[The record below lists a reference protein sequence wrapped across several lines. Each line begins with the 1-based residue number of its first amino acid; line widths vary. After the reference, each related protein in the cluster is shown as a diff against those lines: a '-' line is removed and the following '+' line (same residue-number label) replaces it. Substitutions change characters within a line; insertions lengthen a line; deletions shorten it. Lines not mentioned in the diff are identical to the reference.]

1 MAKLAK
7 YVIEG
12 AEFAMETINFLMFIA
27 QEASQVAIMA
37 YKEALRQKKY
47 KTAYNALEYYAVPAT
62 ALVSNL
68 VFLYG
73 IRMSPAWRAFYC
85 YSYLTGVYL
94 LDLQNRLDEE
104 IKREIVKEGKDPD
117 AVIDGKRYYETW
129 LEMQD

>member
-37 YKEALRQKKY
+37 HKEAMRQKNIKQHI
-47 KTAYNALEYYAVPAT
+47 TSIMPSLLTGVIW
-62 ALVSNL
+62 
-68 VFLYG
+68 LYG

-85 YSYLTGVYL
+85 YYYLTVYI
-94 LDLQNRLDEE
+94 LDLNLDWRRS
-104 IKREIVKEGKDPD
+104 KVK
-117 AVIDGKRYYETW
+117 
-129 LEMQD
+129 L